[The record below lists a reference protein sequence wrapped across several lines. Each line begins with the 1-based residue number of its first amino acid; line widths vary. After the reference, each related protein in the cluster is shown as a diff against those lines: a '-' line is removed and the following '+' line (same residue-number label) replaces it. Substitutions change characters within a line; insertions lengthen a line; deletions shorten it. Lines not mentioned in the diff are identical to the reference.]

1 MCGCACVTVSQ
12 HTWEGHKD
20 RHLRVCMSV
29 TGCVTGGTAAVPEGK
44 GCASGS
50 SALSEHVGAYLSQAT
65 QGKDSVNT
73 CRMQGE
79 QEGEISDIGDSVQ
92 GARHCG
98 GNAESR
104 AWC

>member
-1 MCGCACVTVSQ
+1 MCDCLTAHMGRSQ
-12 HTWEGHKD
+12 GQMSHGVYERDW
-20 RHLRVCMSV
+20 VCD
-29 TGCVTGGTAAVPEGK
+29 GGTAAVPEGK